1 MIHSL
6 MCGTKLKN
14 VMYSWVLLNLI
25 YALYCMV
32 RVPLDWTISTRT
44 RKGGGCYISKLLVTI
59 FVGIGLVIKLF
70 MN

>member
-1 MIHSL
+1 
-6 MCGTKLKN
+6 
-14 VMYSWVLLNLI
+14 
-25 YALYCMV
+25 MV

-70 MN
+70 MNGPGTCRKELKQCTQPTQMFWS